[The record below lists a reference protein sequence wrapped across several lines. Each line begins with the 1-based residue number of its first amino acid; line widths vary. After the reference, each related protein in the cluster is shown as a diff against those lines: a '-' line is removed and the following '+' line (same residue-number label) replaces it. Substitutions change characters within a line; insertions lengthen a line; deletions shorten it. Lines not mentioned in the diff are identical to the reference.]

1 MLHPNQNLKNNNI
14 MSEPI
19 KLKSEEIESLKKI
32 QVKYQDKVFQFGQF
46 YLERLALDE
55 KIKQL
60 ADLETKTR
68 EEYVSIQKE
77 EQDWVNK
84 IAETYGDG
92 NLSMSDG
99 TFTPVVK

>member
-1 MLHPNQNLKNNNI
+1 

-19 KLKSEEIESLKKI
+19 KLKSEELESLKKI
-32 QVKYQDKVFQFGQF
+32 QAKYQDKVFQFGQF

-68 EEYVSIQKE
+68 EEYISIQKE
-77 EQDWVNK
+77 EQDWINK

-92 NLSMSDG
+92 NLSLADG
-99 TFTPVVK
+99 TFVPANK

>member
-1 MLHPNQNLKNNNI
+1 
-14 MSEPI
+14 MSDQI
-19 KLKSEEIESLKKI
+19 KLKLEELESMKKI
-32 QVKYQDKVFQFGQF
+32 QSKYQDKVFQFGQF

-92 NLSMSDG
+92 NLSMLDG
-99 TFTPVVK
+99 TFTPTVK